1 MRAVITGCAGGIGG
15 ALCARFRAAGY
26 DVSGLDIRDCSGACA
41 DHVTADLRELSDLQS
56 IATRFPDIAVLINNA
71 AVQRLGGT
79 AEISTD
85 DWSDTL
91 AVNLTAPL
99 LLTQV
104 FLPALERSHGSV
116 INIASIHASLTK
128 PAFVAYATSKAA
140 LVGLTRSMAVDLG
153 GRVRV
158 NAICPAAVDTP
169 MLRAGFE
176 GREDAFAELSAA
188 HPIGRIALPEDVA
201 AIAVFLASDAAAFIT
216 GAVLSADGGIGARLH
231 DPL

>member
-1 MRAVITGCAGGIGG
+1 MRAVITGCAGGIGR

-26 DVSGLDIRDCSGACA
+26 DVSGVDTRDCGSCA
-41 DHVTADLRELSDLQS
+41 DHVSADLRDLDAVRS
-56 IATRFPDIAVLINNA
+56 LATRFPDIAVLINNA
-71 AVQRLGGT
+71 AVQRLAGT
-79 AEISTD
+79 EQISTD

-91 AVNLTAPL
+91 AVNVTAPL

-104 FLPALERSHGSV
+104 FLPALERNRGSV

-140 LVGLTRSMAVDLG
+140 LVGMTRSMAVDLG

-158 NAICPAAVDTP
+158 NAVCPAAVDTP

-176 GREDAFAELSAA
+176 GREDAFAELAAA
-188 HPIGRIALPEDVA
+188 HPIRRIGLPDEIAAL
-201 AIAVFLASDAAAFIT
+201 AVFLASNAAGFIT
-216 GAVLSADGGIGARLH
+216 GAVLNVDGGISARLH